1 MRDYVADSLLGKWA
15 KKVPKNQDNIYADT
29 INKIN
34 GNKNNYNDN
43 DSAPNSGDIYRY
55 PHNPCY
61 SYNAG
66 NTVIRD
72 HHG

>member
-1 MRDYVADSLLGKWA
+1 MKTY
-15 KKVPKNQDNIYADT
+15 NIVNNLNPNLPYNELAFLNKFDIT
-29 INKIN
+29 IGNE
-34 GNKNNYNDN
+34 NKNNYN

-66 NTVIRD
+66 NTVIRN

>member
-1 MRDYVADSLLGKWA
+1 MKTYNIVNNLNISYNELGLLEKLSI
-15 KKVPKNQDNIYADT
+15 KVSETKNNY
-29 INKIN
+29 
-34 GNKNNYNDN
+34 NYNDN

-66 NTVIRD
+66 NTVIRN